1 MPDSAHVTPE
11 NRLLGMLQS
20 GFPLCREP
28 YDEMGAGLGIS
39 GDAVIIR
46 IVNLKKQG
54 IVRQI
59 SPVLDARKLGFQSTL
74 IAMKVDSSH
83 TKSAEDYLMAHSGIS
98 HGYERE
104 HEFNIWV
111 TLSVPPRAD
120 LQAEVTNI
128 SAGSHARETI
138 ALPAVKVFKLRT
150 NFSHNED
157 TSEEEDVLSGNGL
170 PVRARLSKAD
180 KQIINGLQHDLPLS
194 ADPFTPL
201 ARSLGMDVDE
211 MLAHSRALL
220 RRGIIRRYGAS
231 INHRNAG
238 YRANA
243 MTCWYAPAGRVDEL
257 GRLLASDRHVSHCYE
272 RLTIKPWHYNLF
284 AMVHSRDKAACLQI
298 IERMAAVTGLTKY
311 VVLFSIKEFKKTR
324 ILYRV

>member
-1 MPDSAHVTPE
+1 MSEAAHATPE
-11 NRLLGMLQS
+11 NRLLDMLQS
-20 GFPLCREP
+20 GFPVIREP
-28 YDEMGAGLGIS
+28 YEDMGARLGIS
-39 GDAVIIR
+39 GDDVIGGIAE
-46 IVNLKKQG
+46 LKKKG

-74 IAMKVDSSH
+74 VAMKVSEPLI
-83 TKSAEDYLMAHSGIS
+83 KSAEDYLSSHPGIS

-111 TLSVPPRAD
+111 TLSVPPGTD

-128 SAGSHARETI
+128 AASSRARAII

-150 NFSHNED
+150 NFSHTED
-157 TSEEEDVLSGNGL
+157 SSAEEDILNGTGL
-170 PVRARLSKAD
+170 PGRARLSRAD
-180 KQIINGLQHDLPLS
+180 RQIINGLQHDLPLS
-194 ADPFTPL
+194 ADPFAPL
-201 ARSLGMDVDE
+201 ARSLEMDVDE
-211 MLAHSRALL
+211 MLAHSRSLL

-243 MTCWYAPAGRVDEL
+243 MTCWDAPVDKVDEL
-257 GRLLASDRHVSHCYE
+257 GHTLASNRHVSHCYE
-272 RLTIKPWHYNLF
+272 RTTIDSWHYNLF
-284 AMVHSRDKAACLQI
+284 AMVHSRDKTTCLQI
-298 IERMAAVTGLTKY
+298 IEKMAAVTGLTDY
-311 VVLFSIKEFKKTR
+311 AVLFSIREFKKTR

>member
-1 MPDSAHVTPE
+1 MPDSAHVSPE

-20 GFPLCREP
+20 GFPLSREP
-28 YDEMGAGLGIS
+28 YDEMGVSLGIS
-39 GDAVIIR
+39 GDDVITR
-46 IVNLKKQG
+46 IVNLKKKG

-74 IAMKVDSSH
+74 LAMKVDRSRI
-83 TKSAEDYLMAHSGIS
+83 KSAEEYLTAHHGIS
-98 HGYERE
+98 HGYQRE

-111 TLSVPPRAD
+111 TLSVPPGID
-120 LQAEVTNI
+120 LQAEVMNI
-128 SAGSHARETI
+128 STGSHARAII

-150 NFSHNED
+150 NFSHIED
-157 TSEEEDVLSGNGL
+157 TSEEEDDMSGNGL
-170 PVRARLSKAD
+170 PGRARLLKAD

-201 ARSLGMDVDE
+201 ARSMGMDVDE

-220 RRGIIRRYGAS
+220 RRGVIRRYGAS

-243 MTCWYAPAGRVDEL
+243 MTCWVVPSGKVDEI
-257 GRLLASDRHVSHCYE
+257 GRLLASNRHVSHCYE
-272 RLTIKPWHYNLF
+272 RMTTNSWHYNLF
-284 AMVHSRDKAACLQI
+284 AMVHSHDKVACLQI
-298 IERMAAVTGLTKY
+298 IEDMAVGTGLTDY
-311 VVLFSIKEFKKTR
+311 AVLFSIKEFKKTR

>member
-1 MPDSAHVTPE
+1 MSDSARLNTV

-20 GFPLCREP
+20 SFPLCREP

-39 GDAVIIR
+39 GDDVITR
-46 IVNLKKQG
+46 IVNLKKHG

-83 TKSAEDYLMAHSGIS
+83 TKSAEIYLMAHSGIS

-150 NFSHNED
+150 NFSQIED
-157 TSEEEDVLSGNGL
+157 STAEDYASTGNGL
-170 PVRARLSKAD
+170 PCRARLSKAD
-180 KQIINGLQHDLPLS
+180 RQIINGLQHDLPLS

-211 MLAHSRALL
+211 MLAHSHRLL

-243 MTCWYAPAGRVDEL
+243 MTCWDASTGRVDEL

-272 RLTIKPWHYNLF
+272 RMTINPWHYNLF
-284 AMVHSRDKAACLQI
+284 AMVHSRDKVACLQM

-311 VVLFSIKEFKKTR
+311 VVLFSLKEFKKTR

>member
-1 MPDSAHVTPE
+1 MPNSARVTAE

-20 GFPLCREP
+20 GFPLSREP
-28 YDEMGAGLGIS
+28 YNEMGVKLGMS
-39 GDAVIIR
+39 GDDVITR
-46 IVNLKKQG
+46 IVNLKKKG

-74 IAMKVDSSH
+74 IAMKVDGSRIR
-83 TKSAEDYLMAHSGIS
+83 SAEKYLVAHPGIS

-111 TLSVPPRAD
+111 TLSVPPGMD
-120 LQAEVTNI
+120 LQAEVMNI
-128 SAGSHARETI
+128 SAGSHAQAII

-150 NFSHNED
+150 NFSHIED
-157 TSEEEDVLSGNGL
+157 TSEEEDTLSGNGL
-170 PVRARLSKAD
+170 PGRARLLKAD

-201 ARSLGMDVDE
+201 AHSMGMDVDE
-211 MLAHSRALL
+211 MLSHSRALL
-220 RRGIIRRYGAS
+220 RRGVIRRYGAS
-231 INHRNAG
+231 INHRMAG

-243 MTCWYAPAGRVDEL
+243 MTCWKAPSGRVDEL
-257 GRLLASDRHVSHCYE
+257 GRLLASNGHVSHCYE
-272 RLTIKPWHYNLF
+272 RTTIDPWRYNLF
-284 AMVHSRDKAACLQI
+284 AMVHSRDRATCLQT
-298 IERMAAVTGLTKY
+298 IEKMTYRTGLTDY
-311 VVLFSIKEFKKTR
+311 AVLFSIKEFKKTR

>member
-1 MPDSAHVTPE
+1 MPDSAHVSIE

-20 GFPLCREP
+20 SFPLSREP
-28 YDEMGAGLGIS
+28 YTEMGVRLGMS
-39 GDAVIIR
+39 GDDVITR
-46 IVNLKKQG
+46 TVNLKKKG

-74 IAMKVDSSH
+74 IAMKVDVSRI
-83 TKSAEDYLMAHSGIS
+83 KSAEEYLIAHPGIS

-111 TLSVPPRAD
+111 TLSVPPGMD
-120 LQAEVTNI
+120 LQAEEMNI
-128 SAGSHARETI
+128 SAGSHARAII

-150 NFSHNED
+150 NFSHIED
-157 TSEEEDVLSGNGL
+157 TSEEEDALSGNGL
-170 PVRARLSKAD
+170 PGRARLLKAD

-194 ADPFTPL
+194 ADPFAPL
-201 ARSLGMDVDE
+201 ARSMGMDVDE

-220 RRGIIRRYGAS
+220 RRGVIRRYGAS
-231 INHRNAG
+231 INHHMAG

-243 MTCWYAPAGRVDEL
+243 MTCWKVPSCRVDEL
-257 GRLLASDRHVSHCYE
+257 GRLLASNRHVSHCYE
-272 RLTIKPWHYNLF
+272 RTTVDPWHYNLF
-284 AMVHSRDKAACLQI
+284 AMVHSRDRETCLQI
-298 IERMAAVTGLTKY
+298 IERMAAGTGLTDY
-311 VVLFSIKEFKKTR
+311 AVLFSIKEFKKTR